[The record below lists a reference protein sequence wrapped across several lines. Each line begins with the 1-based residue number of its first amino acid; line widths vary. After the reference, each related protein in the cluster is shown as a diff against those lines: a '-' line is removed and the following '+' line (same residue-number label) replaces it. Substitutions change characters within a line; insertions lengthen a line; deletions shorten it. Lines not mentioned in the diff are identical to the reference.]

1 MEMKKTI
8 IAVMMACLP
17 ILSQAQTKEFA
28 CWDTYGQQMKLVAEE
43 MMLRI
48 PDMVAAIDLRNVEA
62 ITLDCTSANP
72 NCLFYTNGA
81 TAVEGLPNANVV
93 CDGIC
98 DGLLLTDQACF
109 YCPMAF
115 TATDA
120 MLRFTPRR
128 DDGEDEA
135 YFYQPCYETIVL
147 PFDADLVI
155 PADADGPLP
164 KGWLQ
169 AGHYCGYED
178 KMLLFTL
185 TDAEQLIA
193 DIPYMVKFE
202 YAAYGS
208 QILFCGENKTVKE
221 TKAAINY
228 ATPFSF
234 VGITTSAYEE
244 TLDFRYYRGQ
254 EQYFIHTGKN
264 QLMEPFRCYITS
276 GFMDENEFEKW
287 ITENPGS
294 IFGKGDGD
302 SPEKVLRYTIATEE
316 LPGDGEAT
324 GIDTHNNYRTSK
336 MHFDLQG
343 RPLGNGNRSK
353 GIYIIDGIKVI
364 K

>member
-1 MEMKKTI
+1 MEKKTF

-17 ILSQAQTKEFA
+17 ILSQAQTTAFT
-28 CWDTYGQQMKLVAEE
+28 CWNTYGQQMKLAAEE
-43 MMLRI
+43 TLLKI
-48 PDMVAAIDLRNVEA
+48 PDTVAAIDLRDVEA

-81 TAVEGLPNANVV
+81 TAVEGLPSANVV
-93 CDGIC
+93 CDSVC
-98 DGLLLTDQACF
+98 DGLLLTDEACF

-155 PADADGPLP
+155 PADADGSMP

-178 KMLLFTL
+178 KMLLFDLANT
-185 TDAEQLIA
+185 ERLIA
-193 DIPYMVKFE
+193 DVPYMVKFE

-221 TKAAINY
+221 TKAAI
-228 ATPFSF
+228 ASGTPFSF
-234 VGITTSAYEE
+234 VGITTSAYQEPF
-244 TLDFRYYRGQ
+244 DFRYYRGQ
-254 EQYFIHTGKN
+254 EQYFIYTGKGL
-264 QLMEPFRCYITS
+264 LMEPFRCYITA
-276 GFMDENEFEKW
+276 GLLDENEYEKW
-287 ITENPGS
+287 IIENPGS
-294 IFGKGDGD
+294 ESGTGDND
-302 SPEKVLRYTIATEE
+302 SPENVLRYTFTNKE
-316 LPGDGEAT
+316 EAT
-324 GIDTHNNYRTSK
+324 DIDTRNNHRTSK
-336 MHFDLQG
+336 MHYDLQG
-343 RPLGNGNRSK
+343 RPLGTGNRSK

-364 K
+364 R